1 MSPAHRVIDPGNL
14 ECARCHRP
22 LRLATREPT
31 PSRGKVLTVVRRWPD
46 GMICSGC
53 AATAQETFGTCPG
66 CHTHRMLPGR
76 NPTGQPCCTDCAG
89 MPAMACTRCGAEG
102 WMELRGVCG
111 RCVLTQRLADAL
123 DDGTGRIRPELTALA
138 DRLAAMPRPRTGI
151 LWLNKPHVK
160 PVLHAI
166 ATGQVPLTHD
176 GLTTLQPVACVSYVR
191 KLLVA
196 AGTLPDYDHHLDRFE
211 RWLPGWLASIEN
223 GDQRAILTRYATW
236 HLLRH
241 LRNAAATSPL
251 DPYRQQTARRQARV
265 AADFLT
271 WLDNHEHTLETC
283 TQALLDSRLA
293 HTTQSDNVMTRT
305 FLTWA
310 MRARIAPR
318 LTLPPP
324 PRGNTFTISQA
335 QRLHVLRRLLTDD
348 TMPTADRVI
357 GTLILLYAQSLQ
369 RILALRTSDIT
380 TTGDEVTLTLPGG
393 TVPVP
398 APFDTLLRTHL
409 AERAQQVA
417 PAANPDS
424 DWLFPGRLAGLAIQP
439 NGVRQRLQHLG
450 IPNAPGR
457 CRALRELVLQAPP
470 ALIAPLLG
478 FNTTT
483 AEKIAAEAGNT
494 WQRYAPGDHTPLA
507 GTNR

>member
-22 LRLATREPT
+22 MRLATREPT
-31 PSRGKVLTVVRRWPD
+31 PARGKVLTVIRRWPD

-53 AATAQETFGTCPG
+53 TAAAQETFGTCPG

-89 MPAMACTRCGAEG
+89 MPAMVCTRCGAEG
-102 WMELRGVCG
+102 WMEQRGVCG
-111 RCVLTQRLADAL
+111 RCVLTDRLTDAL

-151 LWLNKPHVK
+151 LWLNKPHVT

-176 GLTTLQPVACVSYVR
+176 GLTTLQPAACVSYVR

-211 RWLPGWLASIEN
+211 RWLPGWLTSIAN
-223 GDQRAILTRYATW
+223 TDQRAILTRYATW

-241 LRNAAATSPL
+241 LRNAAAKSPL
-251 DPYRQQTARRQARV
+251 DPYRQQTARHQARV
-265 AADFLT
+265 AATFLT
-271 WLDNHEHTLETC
+271 WLDNHQHTLETC

-293 HTTQSDNVMTRT
+293 STNYSDTVATRT

-310 MRARIAPR
+310 IRARVAPR

-324 PRGNTFTISQA
+324 PRGKTFTISQA
-335 QRLHVLRRLLTDD
+335 QRLQVLRRLLSDD

-380 TTGDEVTLTLPGG
+380 TTRDDVTLTLPGG
-393 TVPVP
+393 NVPVP
-398 APFDTLLRTHL
+398 APFDALLRAHL
-409 AERAQQVA
+409 AERAHQLP

-424 DWLFPGRLAGLAIQP
+424 DYLFPGRLAGLAIQP
-439 NGVRQRLQHLG
+439 NGVRQRLQNLG

-478 FNTTT
+478 FNTAN

-494 WQRYAPGDHTPLA
+494 WQHYAPGDHTRLA
-507 GTNR
+507 GNR

>member
-1 MSPAHRVIDPGNL
+1 M
-14 ECARCHRP
+14 
-22 LRLATREPT
+22 
-31 PSRGKVLTVVRRWPD
+31 
-46 GMICSGC
+46 
-53 AATAQETFGTCPG
+53 
-66 CHTHRMLPGR
+66 
-76 NPTGQPCCTDCAG
+76 
-89 MPAMACTRCGAEG
+89 
-102 WMELRGVCG
+102 
-111 RCVLTQRLADAL
+111 
-123 DDGTGRIRPELTALA
+123 
-138 DRLAAMPRPRTGI
+138 
-151 LWLNKPHVK
+151 K

-236 HLLRH
+236 H
-241 LRNAAATSPL
+241 
-251 DPYRQQTARRQARV
+251 
-265 AADFLT
+265 
-271 WLDNHEHTLETC
+271 
-283 TQALLDSRLA
+283 
-293 HTTQSDNVMTRT
+293 
-305 FLTWA
+305 
-310 MRARIAPR
+310 
-318 LTLPPP
+318 
-324 PRGNTFTISQA
+324 
-335 QRLHVLRRLLTDD
+335 
-348 TMPTADRVI
+348 
-357 GTLILLYAQSLQ
+357 
-369 RILALRTSDIT
+369 
-380 TTGDEVTLTLPGG
+380 
-393 TVPVP
+393 
-398 APFDTLLRTHL
+398 LLRTHL